1 MTQTELRMIALNDQ
15 NTETIVRNLVKHPIF
30 FDFHDG
36 IVEKVTGKT
45 VQIFLAAI
53 MAVEMGLDAS
63 EDSRIKT
70 MGMAGL
76 LDCEDIARQCRDL
89 IWIEIKGD
97 IA

>member
-1 MTQTELRMIALNDQ
+1 MTNAELKTLSINEQ
-15 NTETIVRNLVKHPIF
+15 NTESICRNLVKHPIF

-36 IVEKVTGKT
+36 IVEKVTGQS

-53 MAVEMGLDAS
+53 IAVEMGLPKN
-63 EDSRIKT
+63 EESRVKT

-89 IWIEIKGD
+89 IWLEIQGED
-97 IA
+97 